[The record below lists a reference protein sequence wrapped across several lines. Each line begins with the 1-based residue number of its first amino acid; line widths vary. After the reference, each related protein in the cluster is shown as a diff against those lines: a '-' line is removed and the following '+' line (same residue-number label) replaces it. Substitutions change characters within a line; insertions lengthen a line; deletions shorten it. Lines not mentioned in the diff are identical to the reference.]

1 MYEKQGRMS
10 SKEDQEGM
18 DYQVSHH
25 SRSAR
30 KFALISRAYHSIPG
44 SAIAPTAGRKN
55 SCNFF
60 NSSEIFYATSDRVVS
75 IRTLSMSNPGRQPEG
90 FEEKVSKGTPLQL
103 FCSSIPLSRF
113 RAGPASS
120 PGFQ

>member
-1 MYEKQGRMS
+1 MYEKQGCMS
-10 SKEDQEGM
+10 SKEDGKAM
-18 DYQVSHH
+18 NFQVSHH

-30 KFALISRAYHSIPG
+30 EFALISRAYHSIPG

-55 SCNFF
+55 SCNSF
-60 NSSEIFYATSDRVVS
+60 NPSEIFYATSGRAVS
-75 IRTLSMSNPGRQPEG
+75 IRPLSMRNPGRQPEG
-90 FEEKVSKGTPLQL
+90 FEEKVSKGTLMQL
-103 FCSSIPLSRF
+103 FYSSIPLPRF